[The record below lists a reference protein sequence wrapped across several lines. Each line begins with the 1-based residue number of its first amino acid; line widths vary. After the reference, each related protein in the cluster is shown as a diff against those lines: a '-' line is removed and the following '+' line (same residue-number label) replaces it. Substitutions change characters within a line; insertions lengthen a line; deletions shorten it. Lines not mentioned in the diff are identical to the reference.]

1 MEETNKNETSA
12 IPSAQRYKIKGFLK
26 SHKIILYILVA
37 VLLVATVVVCV
48 KIRSKSVIGNYS
60 IVYYMEDNYRL
71 TLENSYLNVTG
82 IDDSTKKSELYLRFS
97 DNVTGR
103 LEGYVY
109 MLGKYKDYQKYEFHI
124 TKQTGTALG
133 DMDYIYFYYY
143 PNRGDN
149 GVIEVNGSNLT
160 LKFIR

>member
-1 MEETNKNETSA
+1 MEDSNNNETLTV
-12 IPSAQRYKIKGFLK
+12 PSTQQYKTKAFLK
-26 SHKIILYILVA
+26 SHKFIFYILVA
-37 VLLVATVVVCV
+37 VLLITTVVFF
-48 KIRSKSVIGNYS
+48 KTRSKSVIGNYS
-60 IVYYMEDNYRL
+60 IVYYTKDNYRL

-97 DNVTGR
+97 DNITGR

-109 MLGKYKDYQKYEFHI
+109 MLGKYQDYQKYKFSI

-143 PNRGDN
+143 PNKGNN
-149 GVIEVNGSNLT
+149 GVIEVNGSGIT
-160 LKFIR
+160 LEFIR

>member
-1 MEETNKNETSA
+1 MDETIKNETVTV
-12 IPSAQRYKIKGFLK
+12 PSVQRHKIKSLLK
-26 SHKIILYILVA
+26 SHKIIFCILVS
-37 VLLVATVVVCV
+37 VLLIATVVTFV
-48 KIRSKSVIGNYS
+48 KTRSKSIIGNYS
-60 IVYYMEDNYRL
+60 IVYYLEDNYRL

-82 IDDSTKKSELYLRFS
+82 IDDSTKKTELYLRFS

-109 MLGKYKDYQKYEFHI
+109 MLGKYKDYQKYKFNI

>member
-1 MEETNKNETSA
+1 MEESNKNETLTK
-12 IPSAQRYKIKGFLK
+12 PFAQQCKIKGLLK
-26 SHKIILYILVA
+26 SHRVIFYILVT
-37 VLLVATVVVCV
+37 VLLVATVAVFV
-48 KIRSKSVIGNYS
+48 KTRSNRVIGNYS
-60 IVYYMEDNYRL
+60 IVYYIEDNYRL

-82 IDDSTKKSELYLRFS
+82 IDDSSKKSELYLRFS

-149 GVIEVNGSNLT
+149 GVIEVNGSGLT